1 MSANLV
7 KPEKIIDIFMILDTF
22 SVPMMLSFNMSL
34 HFIIFDQISSFKHL
48 KVISANKM
56 VCLFFEIQLEKTK
69 PERTIFPKKSFLMC
83 S

>member
-22 SVPMMLSFNMSL
+22 SVPMISSFNMSL

-48 KVISANKM
+48 KVILANKM

-69 PERTIFPKKSFLMC
+69 PERKIFPKKSHLM
-83 S
+83 SS